1 MARPTKAQVA
11 EREAAKLAASE
22 PQTSQPTAV
31 EQVGEDE
38 TLLPQMTASDLL
50 TIIATM
56 QKQLMEQQRAQTE
69 ANKALAEAIMDSR
82 KPYEDPKKKI
92 NDEIFKKQE
101 QLLTTQQKANIKS
114 AQDQCEHIAGCN
126 QLSEQKDLYGKTS
139 IAWHRGDLGQ
149 VFGVCTVCQRI
160 FHQDDPDF
168 QKWKRMPS
176 FNKMSTSGSRWV
188 ADPVAAQQRSRLK
201 DSFLSESE

>member
-31 EQVGEDE
+31 EQVGADE

-56 QKQLMEQQRAQTE
+56 QKQLMEQQRAQTD

>member
-1 MARPTKAQVA
+1 MGRPTKEQVA
-11 EREAAKLAASE
+11 AREAAKAE
-22 PQTSQPTAV
+22 PQTEQTQPEAV
-31 EQVGEDE
+31 VQGN
-38 TLLPQMTASDLL
+38 TPNNPLPPMSTSDLL

-56 QKQLMEQQRAQTE
+56 QKQLMDQQRLQTE
-69 ANKALAEAIMDSR
+69 ANQALATAILDSR
-82 KPYEDPKKKI
+82 KPYEGPKEAAKKL

-101 QLLTTQQKANIKS
+101 DLLTKQTKANIKN
-114 AQDQCEHIAGCN
+114 AQSQCDHIAGCN

-168 QKWKRMPS
+168 QEWKRKPS
-176 FNKMSTSGSRWV
+176 FNKMSASGSRWV
-188 ADPVAAQQRSRLK
+188 ANPVDAQRASRLH
-201 DSFLSESE
+201 DSE

>member
-1 MARPTKAQVA
+1 MARPTKEQVA
-11 EREAAKLAASE
+11 AREAAKLVASE
-22 PQTSQPTAV
+22 PQADQPTAA
-31 EQVGEDE
+31 EQADSSQA
-38 TLLPQMTASDLL
+38 LLPQMTTSDLL

-56 QKQLMEQQRAQTE
+56 QKQLMDQQRAQTE
-69 ANKALAEAIMDSR
+69 ANQALAEAIMESR

-101 QLLTTQQKANIKS
+101 NLLTAQLKS
-114 AQDQCEHIAGCN
+114 NTKFTQDQCEHIAGCN

-139 IAWHRGDLGQ
+139 IAWHRGDIGQ

-176 FNKMSTSGSRWV
+176 FNKMSASGSRWV
-188 ADPVAAQQRSRLK
+188 SDPVAAQQRSRLK
-201 DSFLSESE
+201 DSFLSE